1 MKYLYF
7 SPFTT
12 DCINASVLLE
22 DAYTVL
28 DREPDA
34 IIYFLYFDYPSVKIH
49 DFNNECSNFR
59 SREIAFDNWLILY
72 KYKHDR
78 IITIPYSSIKKEDVS
93 NQYEFSNLQ
102 EVKQITHNGINIGFG
117 VVSNFV
123 SFTANINPEIND
135 VVKKYITN
143 YLNTDSTILD
153 SLKAFVEDR
162 KIEYIKTFN
171 GRFAT
176 LRIPVDLAENIHIPF
191 STLEMLPIND
201 VRSMKYFEYLNDKPH
216 SITLR
221 NKIIHQIWTDEDE
234 KCPEQ
239 YSVFYERRAK
249 GLRAGD
255 TVYTSSQNAEEL
267 PEDWDTNKKNY
278 VYFTS
283 SENEF
288 FAIGD
293 DWDKL
298 RIFPDQEVAA
308 ETVAKICQEDPSIHL
323 YIRIHPHLIGVE
335 YSYAKFES
343 LKNYPNVTLIPAES
357 TISTYKMMFSCDKC
371 ITMGSSV
378 GIEATYWGKPSVLLN
393 ASMYYYLDVAYIP
406 RDINHL
412 RKILLDHGL
421 PAKSKKGCFQYAK
434 FILSDNHGRAPKY
447 VDFNMTPIYFKG
459 KRLDIPK
466 SMTILG
472 STKIYKLSIF
482 IFRMLYV
489 YDKHKYLKNVRPYL
503 LKEKMR

>member
-7 SPFTT
+7 SPFAT

-28 DREPDA
+28 DRESDA
-34 IIYFLYFDYPSVKIH
+34 IIYFLYFDYPNVKIN

-59 SREIAFDNWLILY
+59 SREIAFDNKLLLN
-72 KYKHDR
+72 KYKNDR
-78 IITIPYSSIKKEDVS
+78 IIAVPFSSIRKEDVHS
-93 NQYEFSNLQ
+93 QYEFSNLQ
-102 EVKQITHNGINIGFG
+102 EVKRITHHGINIGFG

-123 SFTANINPEIND
+123 SFTANINPEMND
-135 VVKKYITN
+135 IVKKYITN
-143 YLNTDSTILD
+143 YLNAGATILD
-153 SLKAFVEDR
+153 SLKDFVEER
-162 KIEYIKTFN
+162 KIEYIKTYN

-176 LRIPVDLAENIHIPF
+176 LRIPVDLAEAIHIPF

-201 VRSMKYFEYLNDKPH
+201 VHSMKYFEYLDDKPH

-234 KCPEQ
+234 KNPEQ
-239 YSVFYERRAK
+239 YSDFYERRAK

-255 TVYTSSQNAEEL
+255 TVYTSLQNAEEL
-267 PEDWDTNKKNY
+267 PEEWDTNKKNY

-298 RIFPDQEVAA
+298 RIFPNQEVAA
-308 ETVAKICQEDPSIHL
+308 EAVAKICMEDPSIHL
-323 YIRIHPHLIGVE
+323 YIRVHPHLIGVE

-343 LKNYPNVTLIPAES
+343 LKKYPNITIIPAES
-357 TISTYKMMFSCDKC
+357 TISTYKLMFSCDKC

-393 ASMYYYLDVAYIP
+393 ASLYYYLDVAYVP
-406 RDINHL
+406 RDIDDL
-412 RKILLDHGL
+412 SKILLDHSL
-421 PAKSKKGCFQYAK
+421 PAKSKRGCFLYAK
-434 FILSDNHGRAPKY
+434 SILSDEHGRTSKY
-447 VDFNMTPIYFKG
+447 VNFNMTPIYFKG
-459 KRLDIPK
+459 KRLDISK

-472 STKIYKLSIF
+472 STKLYKLSLF
-482 IFRMLYV
+482 MFRILYF
-489 YDKHKYLKNVRPYL
+489 YDKRKYLKNVHPYL
-503 LKEKMR
+503 LKEIIR